1 HVDPEATTDGGA
13 RAPARARA
21 RGRVRRRRQRRPHH
35 LHHRGHHH
43 HGGRGGRRGGRRPGR
58 LRGPLGRVRGR
69 HRPTRPRRR
78 GPRRAHRREGA
89 RGHPDGGAPLR
100 GRGRGRPRGL
110 RAQPPGGPRRRHAG
124 HAGGLRDR
132 RPRALPRPQRRGGGA
147 GRGEAGRVPGGAHAR
162 GRHLAG
168 DEAGRSTGGLPAIRT
183 RWIGALLAGAL
194 ALSPTA
200 AASHGF
206 DDVQDEV
213 STDVDDDA
221 AEATAVTTSPGQP
234 GTPGSSGGGSN
245 EPNCTKRDGTRGYLR
260 YEGLKY
266 TTMKEQREV
275 IRPEEQRPGVY
286 LHVYCDDEWQRFD
299 FFPEV
304 PPAAQID
311 PVSLAESVRIVP
323 KAPVLRTNPATGRH
337 LVNLEAWF

>member
-1 HVDPEATTDGGA
+1 M
-13 RAPARARA
+13 
-21 RGRVRRRRQRRPHH
+21 
-35 LHHRGHHH
+35 
-43 HGGRGGRRGGRRPGR
+43 
-58 LRGPLGRVRGR
+58 
-69 HRPTRPRRR
+69 
-78 GPRRAHRREGA
+78 
-89 RGHPDGGAPLR
+89 
-100 GRGRGRPRGL
+100 
-110 RAQPPGGPRRRHAG
+110 
-124 HAGGLRDR
+124 
-132 RPRALPRPQRRGGGA
+132 
-147 GRGEAGRVPGGAHAR
+147 
-162 GRHLAG
+162 
-168 DEAGRSTGGLPAIRT
+168 
-183 RWIGALLAGAL
+183 
-194 ALSPTA
+194 
-200 AASHGF
+200 
-206 DDVQDEV
+206 

-337 LVNLEAWF
+337 LVNLEAWFWAETWDGVEATAGDVSVTVSAEPRALVVDPGDGSGPFTCTGPQPAYDSTKPARAQSSNCTHTYTRAGRYTATATIVYDVSFSSNVGVGGDLGTIEPDSTTSIVVHESQALVGG